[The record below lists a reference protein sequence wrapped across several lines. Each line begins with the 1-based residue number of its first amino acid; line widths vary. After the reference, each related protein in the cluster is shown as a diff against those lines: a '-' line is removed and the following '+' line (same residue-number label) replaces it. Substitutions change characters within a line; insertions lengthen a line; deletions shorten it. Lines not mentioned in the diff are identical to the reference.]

1 MRAQIERRWR
11 EEKYAVLFY
20 SQRHYNDIRTYLKNP
35 QATMTTLNEKINEA
49 KQQTVTIGGIQN
61 ACSHMWG
68 YFKKYATTQEKQTYQ
83 QLLATLTLDGYEMR
97 VFLRALANKY
107 DVRYLQQSTILQLN

>member
-1 MRAQIERRWR
+1 
-11 EEKYAVLFY
+11 
-20 SQRHYNDIRTYLKNP
+20 
-35 QATMTTLNEKINEA
+35 
-49 KQQTVTIGGIQN
+49 
-61 ACSHMWG
+61 MWG